1 MTKRTWTR
9 LALRLFAALLVAS
22 IVEATE
28 EEPLS
33 LVGLTLADQHGT
45 AHYVSVNTRTVV
57 FTNGMN
63 ASKIVRKLLDER
75 PPDWLAR
82 HHAIFV
88 ADVHRMPRLITR
100 FVALPRLRRNR
111 YPILLIRDDETAADW
126 PRQEDMVTILTLTK
140 LPVETVRYT
149 SSADELET
157 WIVSGNSLK
166 DGNEAAGD
174 APAAP

>member
-1 MTKRTWTR
+1 MTTRTCMR
-9 LALRLFAALLVAS
+9 FAPCLVAALLAAS
-22 IVEATE
+22 TLAAAE

-33 LVGLTLADQHGT
+33 LVGLTLTDQHGT
-45 AHYVSVNTRTVV
+45 SHYLSARTRTVV
-57 FTNGMN
+57 FTNGMD

-75 PPDWLAR
+75 RPDWLAR
-82 HHAIFV
+82 HNAIFV
-88 ADVHRMPRLITR
+88 ADIHRMPRLITR

-140 LPVETVRYT
+140 LRVETVRYT

-157 WIVSGNSLK
+157 WIVSGDSLK

-174 APAAP
+174 VPAAP